1 VNEHPERPTANP
13 SDELLAIR
21 CQLGERDAFDELIE
35 RYADRL
41 RGYVRRFSNQASE
54 TDDLVQD
61 IWLRVLRALPGL
73 REPARLRAWIFS
85 IAHRVIVD
93 RLRSR
98 YAEPVA
104 ASADELV
111 DQTDVQVDHLQRD
124 QIERGL
130 ATLAPP
136 EREAMVLFYLEQM
149 PQFEIADVLCVPLG
163 TVKSR
168 LHRARL
174 QIRAALL
181 GTETP
186 QHSGDAQ

>member
-1 VNEHPERPTANP
+1 MNEHPERPTANP

-136 EREAMVLFYLEQM
+136 PAGSCFAGARCCRSIALWPVTWPAGSAVCSLSSRWSPRSPLVLRRPGWPEARV
-149 PQFEIADVLCVPLG
+149 V
-163 TVKSR
+163 
-168 LHRARL
+168 
-174 QIRAALL
+174 
-181 GTETP
+181 
-186 QHSGDAQ
+186 